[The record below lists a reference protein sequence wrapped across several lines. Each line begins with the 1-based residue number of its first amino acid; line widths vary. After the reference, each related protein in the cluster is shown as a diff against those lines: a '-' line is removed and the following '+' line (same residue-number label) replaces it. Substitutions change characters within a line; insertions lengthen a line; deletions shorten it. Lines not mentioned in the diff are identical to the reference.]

1 MWTALLVD
9 NQDAIVAWNAPTP
22 YPTGLLDPL
31 YTQAGGYTAV
41 AARGPWIAFGTG
53 TTATWGLVG
62 PTLTNFA
69 KGFFGSSETV
79 QDGVAA
85 MTFDANFMLY
95 TAVPNGAGQVG
106 IQFINVPAGSPAA
119 VEISLSY
126 VPSALA
132 ADSTR
137 ERLYIA
143 NALTNQI
150 QVYSTTTFGLIA
162 TIQ

>member
-1 MWTALLVD
+1 
-9 NQDAIVAWNAPTP
+9 
-22 YPTGLLDPL
+22 
-31 YTQAGGYTAV
+31 
-41 AARGPWIAFGTG
+41 
-53 TTATWGLVG
+53 
-62 PTLTNFA
+62 
-69 KGFFGSSETV
+69 
-79 QDGVAA
+79 
-85 MTFDANFMLY
+85 MLY